1 MGTTKKIIDAA
12 IATLQLPIDVHT
24 NIRGY
29 TSVVMESIIVGLLKN
44 GYRNVA
50 STEIKDCCGNKR
62 YTTAKV
68 VLLID
73 SCVYNY
79 YIITIHVKMK
89 SIWKVTCKKSC
100 YNEVMDVAYN
110 NGYLLNR
117 YSSESNEICYELEN
131 QLKGV

>member
-1 MGTTKKIIDAA
+1 MDTAKEIIDAT
-12 IATLQLPIDVHT
+12 IASLQLPIDVHT
-24 NIRGY
+24 NIRSC
-29 TSVVMESIIVGLLKN
+29 TSVVMESVIDCLLKN
-44 GYRNVA
+44 GYCAIA
-50 STEIKDCCGNKR
+50 STKIKDCCGNKR

-73 SCVYNY
+73 NSVYNY

-110 NGYLLNR
+110 NGYLLSR
-117 YSSESNEICYELEN
+117 YSSESNGICYELEN